1 LFPALL
7 TFLVF
12 FFVTRERPTIAGIFM
27 ALGIATKLYPVVLMP
42 IFSIYYLI
50 KRQYRELTYFS
61 GFTIVT
67 ICLIIVPFGV
77 VSYGEFFSF
86 LEYHELRGIQLETLA
101 AGLILLASKMGLTNL
116 DIELNYGAFH
126 LISPW
131 ADSLLNSSALTLFFL
146 SLFCLVFTSCFY
158 SFRQEYL
165 AEQKISEQSLLIYTV
180 AALAV
185 FIVCNKVF
193 SPQYLVWLMPFVILL
208 DRRERKMFL
217 AISLLTTALYPF
229 LYDELIDRDSSP
241 ILLLNIRNFLMLFFI
256 YCLMIKKTKMTKKVK
271 TNDLEF
277 ARRK

>member
-1 LFPALL
+1 
-7 TFLVF
+7 
-12 FFVTRERPTIAGIFM
+12 
-27 ALGIATKLYPVVLMP
+27 
-42 IFSIYYLI
+42 
-50 KRQYRELTYFS
+50 
-61 GFTIVT
+61 
-67 ICLIIVPFGV
+67 